1 MITLSA
7 IVALVVTGWVYALC
21 RLINRLSTLAD
32 RLMRLS
38 IVGYAVLVST
48 PVIFLLGVL
57 ALRHIARGWWYV
69 DVAQLMANPVTRVVC
84 IIGVAIVVI
93 DLVRRPIELAI
104 RQRRVGGAAILAEHT
119 VNRAPLLFASAT
131 TLRARLAQLLSR
143 VPGNHIAELHVLQ
156 YTVRPLSGRVPC
168 RVRIVH
174 ISDLHYTASLPD
186 EVGWRVVR
194 AVNALQ
200 PDVIAITGDFV
211 NSWRALPKVRD
222 FVAALR
228 STHGVFY
235 VCGNHDIWEGEER
248 LHTAL
253 QAVNAVH
260 VGGRVVPV
268 PCGAGTL
275 YLAGTNRPWRPDH
288 LLHELAALPQ
298 DASCVVLSHHPD
310 NVLWLRRVHPALVLS
325 GHTHGGQVA
334 LPGLGPLLVPSVR
347 GSSHAAGF
355 IRYDQTLL
363 YVNYGLGVGF
373 PVRILCPPE
382 VACFDLDSAPEDC
395 YHTTYA
401 TSTRKM
407 C

>member
-1 MITLSA
+1 MITLCF
-7 IVALVVTGWVYALC
+7 IVAVVVTGWVYALC

-38 IVGYAVLVST
+38 IVGYAVLVCA
-48 PVIFLLGVL
+48 PVLYLLSVL
-57 ALRHIARGWWYV
+57 ALRHTARGWWHV
-69 DVAQLMANPVTRVVC
+69 DVAQLLANPLARLVC
-84 IIGVAIVVI
+84 IVGVAIVVI

-104 RQRRVGGAAILAEHT
+104 RQRRVGNAALLEEHT
-119 VNRAPLLFASAT
+119 INRAPRLYARAT
-131 TLRARLAQLLSR
+131 PLRARLSHLLSR
-143 VPGNHIAELHVLQ
+143 VPGNHIAELHVLR
-156 YTVRPLSGRVPC
+156 YTVRPPSGRVPS

-186 EVGWRVVR
+186 EVVWRAVR

-200 PDVIAITGDFV
+200 PHVIAITGDFV
-211 NSWRALPKVRD
+211 NSWHWLPKVRD

-228 STHGVFY
+228 SAHGVFY

-253 QAVNAVH
+253 QAEHCVH
-260 VGGRVVPV
+260 VGGRVVAL
-268 PCGAGTL
+268 PCGTGTI

-288 LLHELAALPQ
+288 LLRDLAALPH
-298 DASCVVLSHHPD
+298 DACCIVLSHHPD
-310 NVLWLRRVHPALVLS
+310 NVLWLRRARPALVLS

-355 IRYDQTLL
+355 IRYDRSLL
-363 YVNYGLGVGF
+363 YINYGLSVAF

-382 VACFDLDSAPEDC
+382 VACFDLESAP
-395 YHTTYA
+395 
-401 TSTRKM
+401 
-407 C
+407 